1 MSATVWITIAG
12 LAVSTA
18 AIKAF
23 GPVVFGGR
31 ELPRALARVI
41 PMLAPA
47 LLTALVVT
55 ETVSGPG
62 RSIVIDARSGGL
74 VVAAVAIAAR
84 APLIVVVDQ
93 RGGGDGAPARTGV
106 TRWAPAGAT
115 TPGRSISIRA
125 PPRGPA
131 PARTVPWWASAIA
144 RTIASPSPAPPARR
158 LREASVR

>member
-12 LAVSTA
+12 LALSTA

-31 ELPRALARVI
+31 ELPRVLARVI

-47 LLTALVVT
+47 LLTALVGT

-74 VVAAVAIAAR
+74 AVAAIAIALR
-84 APLIVVVDQ
+84 APLIVVVIS
-93 RGGGDGAPARTGV
+93 AA
-106 TRWAPAGAT
+106 AAT
-115 TPGRSISIRA
+115 ALLRA
-125 PPRGPA
+125 LG
-131 PARTVPWWASAIA
+131 
-144 RTIASPSPAPPARR
+144 
-158 LREASVR
+158 